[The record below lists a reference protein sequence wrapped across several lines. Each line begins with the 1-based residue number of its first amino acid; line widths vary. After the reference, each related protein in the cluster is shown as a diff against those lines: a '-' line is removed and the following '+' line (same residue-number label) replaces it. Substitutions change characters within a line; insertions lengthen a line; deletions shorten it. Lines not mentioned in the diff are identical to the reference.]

1 MNEYILGFSS
11 VISTAIISSLFTNKN
26 VNTDWFRNNKP
37 SFTPPN
43 FVFPI
48 TWTLLYIILGFVF
61 SVSIKN
67 KDYIVI
73 YLFISNLFLNI
84 LWCFVFFYKKNKHIG
99 LIIISSLLINT
110 IFLILVQKRWSQKLL
125 LLPYMLWLCFA
136 TFLNYKYGQKIY

>member
-11 VISTAIISSLFTNKN
+11 VILTAIISSLFTNKN